1 MKKLLFALLLCS
13 IGASAQTSNQSKNL
27 CLSPACPISYAY
39 GATDT
44 VFVEINASDGNGL
57 SYWRQLSGPAIT
69 LPADTTIWMTSIQA
83 YDGFYLKG
91 VPAGTY
97 TLQDS
102 VVTKSGSMAKTT
114 VTFTV
119 LPPAPA
125 CPAIPLA
132 TSRVSSWTVV
142 QIGGVGRIMV
152 TYWDGNTA
160 LLP

>member
-1 MKKLLFALLLCS
+1 MKNLLFVFLLLS
-13 IGASAQTSNQSKNL
+13 LGASAQISNQAKNL

-44 VFVEINASDGNGL
+44 VFVEINTTDGVGVD
-57 SYWRQLSGPAIT
+57 YWRQLSGPAIT
-69 LPADTTIWMTSIQA
+69 LPKDTIIWVTNLQGFA
-83 YDGFYLKG
+83 GFYLSG
-91 VPAGTY
+91 LQPGSY

-102 VVTKSGSMAKTT
+102 VVSKTGSIAKTT

-125 CPAIPLA
+125 CPVIPPPG
-132 TSRVSSWTVV
+132 TRIKSWTVV
-142 QIGGVGRIMV
+142 QSGGIFRIQV
-152 TYWDGNTA
+152 TYWDDTTG